1 MARKDLLVHS
11 LRRIGA
17 TLAVLTSF
25 LVPFVATGTAGATA
39 TSINAVRLNGYEA
52 ALVVDI
58 NRARAAHGLHS
69 LVVVA
74 GASDVARRWSWHLA
88 GAQVLSH
95 NPSLVYNLE
104 HSGSAAWTMIAEN
117 VGKASATNPGALF
130 TAYMNSAPHRAN
142 ILDPDARYVGVGV
155 VQRGSTAWNTLD
167 FTNAYSSTYGLT
179 RVPADGMTL
188 DTVAVT
194 SNRSIAGFEGR
205 YDERAG
211 SGGSGGVTASVVR
224 FSGATT
230 ADDRAYVGFVRHSD
244 TGHGDF
250 IVRDA
255 WGLSAARSVTV
266 RAAVSD
272 PAHASVSVQVI
283 LTHSYGTSVVL
294 GTMSVRGVVT
304 SATFA
309 IPLAARA
316 FTDTVTLRVSTGAL
330 GTAGGSAVLSIYNIG
345 VSV

>member
-1 MARKDLLVHS
+1 MARKDPHVHS

-25 LVPFVATGTAGATA
+25 LVPLAATGTAEAAA
-39 TSINAVRLNGYEA
+39 TSLNAVRLNGYEA
-52 ALVVDI
+52 TLVIDI
-58 NRARAAHGLHS
+58 NRTRAAHGLRS

-88 GAQVLSH
+88 GAQALSH
-95 NPSLVYNLE
+95 NPSLVSNLE
-104 HSGSAAWTMIAEN
+104 HAGSSAWTMIAEN
-117 VGKASATNPGALF
+117 VGTSSAANPGALF

-155 VQRGSTAWNTLD
+155 VQRGSAAWNTLD

-179 RVPADGMTL
+179 RVPAGGMTL

-194 SNRSIAGFEGR
+194 TNRSIAGFEGR
-205 YDERAG
+205 YDERTG
-211 SGGSGGVTASVVR
+211 TGGSGGVSASVVR

-230 ADDRAYVGFVRHSD
+230 ADDRAYATFVRHSN

-255 WGLSAARSVTV
+255 WSLSAAHSVTV
-266 RAAVSD
+266 RASVSD
-272 PAHASVSVQVI
+272 PARSSVGVQVI
-283 LTHSYGTSVVL
+283 LGHSYGSSVVL
-294 GTMSVRGVVT
+294 GTMSVRGAVT

-316 FTDTVTLRVSTGAL
+316 FMDTVTLRVSTGAL
-330 GTAGGSAVLSIYNIG
+330 GAAGGSAVLSIYNIG